1 MMKNRNLTSHRARG
15 YILGAISAIT
25 YGINPLCA
33 LPLYDS
39 GLSVS
44 SVLCYRYVTAVV
56 LLALL
61 MIYRRESFAIELKDL
76 PHLIIAGLLFAFSS
90 LFLFES
96 YNHMDVGIASTLLFV
111 YPIIVTIIM
120 VTVYHEKISILTII
134 SILVA
139 ILGIAL
145 LYRTEGNGTLST
157 IGILCVVASSLSY
170 ALYMVLV
177 NKSRLQY
184 FSTIKLSFYA
194 LLFGLSVFVVKLDFL
209 TDIDPMQ
216 PLLVPWLCLIGLSVF
231 PTIISLVTMTIA
243 IHDIGSIPVSILG
256 ALEPLT
262 ALIFGIFVF
271 GEKITPTNG
280 LGILLIIAAVTLIVV
295 AKPLIHWFCK
305 RVKNHRVTN

>member
-1 MMKNRNLTSHRARG
+1 
-15 YILGAISAIT
+15 
-25 YGINPLCA
+25 
-33 LPLYDS
+33 
-39 GLSVS
+39 
-44 SVLCYRYVTAVV
+44 
-56 LLALL
+56 
-61 MIYRRESFAIELKDL
+61 
-76 PHLIIAGLLFAFSS
+76 
-90 LFLFES
+90 
-96 YNHMDVGIASTLLFV
+96 
-111 YPIIVTIIM
+111 
-120 VTVYHEKISILTII
+120 
-134 SILVA
+134 
-139 ILGIAL
+139 
-145 LYRTEGNGTLST
+145 
-157 IGILCVVASSLSY
+157 
-170 ALYMVLV
+170 MVLV

-280 LGILLIIAAVTLIVV
+280 IGILLIIAAVTLIVV